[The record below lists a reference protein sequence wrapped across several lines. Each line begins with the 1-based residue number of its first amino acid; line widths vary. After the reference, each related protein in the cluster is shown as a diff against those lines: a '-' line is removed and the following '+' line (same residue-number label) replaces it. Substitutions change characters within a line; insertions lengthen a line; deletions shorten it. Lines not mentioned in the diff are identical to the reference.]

1 MERYEAEEIAR
12 KIQLAQDG
20 VITGSK
26 LKYATLEIKVHRA
39 ATDTIEDYG
48 IVSGYHKNPIKHYW
62 MQLGIWLRGIKRSW
76 QQSLRTKAK
85 K

>member
-1 MERYEAEEIAR
+1 MERLEAEEIAR

-26 LKYATLEIKVHRA
+26 LKWATLEIQVHRA
-39 ATDTIEDYG
+39 ATDTIENYG

-62 MQLGIWLRGIKRSW
+62 MQLGIWLRGIKRTWLQYW
-76 QQSLRTKAK
+76 QTEAK